1 MSISVILDTNI
12 FISGIFWEGNL
23 CSEIIDAWRDERL
36 ILITSL
42 ELIKELVDTL
52 QDFKIEMPEDTI
64 EAWRKS
70 IMENAILVSP
80 TEKLDIVK
88 NDPQDNKFFEAA
100 VAGKAQYL
108 VSQDKKHILSIP
120 EFRGVKTLSPEE
132 FVKILN
138 AL

>member
-70 IMENAILVSP
+70 IMENTNNPRISLLDYCLPEVATTLQAGETKNEIRGRVSFP
-80 TEKLDIVK
+80 K
-88 NDPQDNKFFEAA
+88 N
-100 VAGKAQYL
+100 L
-108 VSQDKKHILSIP
+108 LKKS
-120 EFRGVKTLSPEE
+120 
-132 FVKILN
+132 
-138 AL
+138 